1 MQRVKYLT
9 GLIQW
14 GTVAHLLLSVG
25 VPLAVWLFIRLEL
38 PILAF
43 AVILA
48 GKWRMVAVAPRH
60 WLANLRTNS
69 PDLIVNL
76 GFAIF
81 LIRAE
86 TVATNLLLVALYTL
100 WLTWLKPK
108 SSQTYVGVQG
118 LATIFIG
125 LSALFWLSDQ
135 LNEVLIVLGGWVVA
149 LSAVRHF
156 LSHFEEPL
164 LRVISLGWALIVAE
178 LVWLSNRWLI
188 IYPVAGDLV
197 IPQVAVVVTLLAYV
211 CGALYLLAQRASLRR
226 SIVRNYVII
235 GCTILVVIMWTSDWS
250 ITR

>member
-1 MQRVKYLT
+1 MQRVKYSI
-9 GLIQW
+9 GLIKW
-14 GTVAHLLLSVG
+14 GTVAHWLLSVG

-48 GKWRMVAVAPRH
+48 SKWRMVAVAPRH

-76 GFAIF
+76 SFAVF

-86 TVATNLLLVALYTL
+86 AVATNLLLVALYIL

-108 SSQTYVGVQG
+108 SSQVYVGLQG
-118 LATIFIG
+118 LVTTFIG

-135 LNEVLIVLGGWVVA
+135 VNEALIVLGGWAIA

-188 IYPVAGDLV
+188 IYPVADDLV
-197 IPQVAVVVTLLAYV
+197 IPQVAVIATLLAYV
-211 CGALYLLAQRASLRR
+211 CGALYFLAQRSNLRR
-226 SIVRNYVII
+226 SIVRNYVLI